1 MLSNSKSVT
10 TKYFFLCFFYIC
22 KKTCKIVHCA
32 LWETT
37 NMRSISLGFG
47 HTQFC
52 FRLICGKY
60 VGIWVQVFFFRDFD
74 IENFLVHPRIT
85 VLSPIVLYIEVSIGF
100 WHSKC
105 GILALLILFF
115 SWQSHSAVGG
125 RDGTTVFKTEKH
137 FFHKTIISILL

>member
-1 MLSNSKSVT
+1 M
-10 TKYFFLCFFYIC
+10 TKYFFLCCFLYLQ

-85 VLSPIVLYIEVSIGF
+85 VLSPIVLYIEVSVGF

-115 SWQSHSAVGG
+115 FLTVTQCSG
-125 RDGTTVFKTEKH
+125 REGWNNSFQNRL
-137 FFHKTIISILL
+137 FFVKSLNSISIIS